1 MASILSNISHDR
13 RICHD
18 RSGWTRPAP
27 VRAKQLAGCTDLAA
41 LDVATC
47 PKRHRANA
55 RARHLPSAIAR
66 GRSACSPRYRQPGR
80 CIVRVRFAAVW
91 PRQHRAV
98 VLGALIPA
106 VCLACRIPRM
116 ALLDRR
122 LDLPAAFAIWL
133 VSHAGCSLLPPARPP
148 AYWERRRRSVISLC
162 HWLPPIG
169 ISSPKRWRKTSIVPT
184 SPSGAS
190 EQTKAR
196 PGSRKPGRAFD
207 LPVHPRS
214 GRSEQNKRR
223 DAGLHL
229 DKSMLETSRPVTSL
243 GSGMPMTDP
252 RGQWRYHRRHAYRDA
267 LPCPGGQGPAQGH
280 QNPRRHR
287 RGGEVPRL

>member
-1 MASILSNISHDR
+1 MVAVECEIKHRPAGWPPSSPIYPMIEGYAT
-13 RICHD
+13 D

-27 VRAKQLAGCTDLAA
+27 VRAKRFAGCTDLAA

-55 RARHLPSAIAR
+55 RARHLPSAVSH

-122 LDLPAAFAIWL
+122 LDSPAAFAIWL
-133 VSHAGCSLLPPARPP
+133 VSHAGCSLPPPARPP

-162 HWLPPIG
+162 HWLPPNG
-169 ISSPKRWRKTSIVPT
+169 ISSPKSWRKTPIVPT
-184 SPSGAS
+184 RPSGAS
-190 EQTKAR
+190 ERTKAR
-196 PGSRKPGRAFD
+196 PGSRNRDGPSTCRYIRGQADRSKQTQRRQT
-207 LPVHPRS
+207 RS
-214 GRSEQNKRR
+214 G
-223 DAGLHL
+223 
-229 DKSMLETSRPVTSL
+229 
-243 GSGMPMTDP
+243 
-252 RGQWRYHRRHAYRDA
+252 
-267 LPCPGGQGPAQGH
+267 
-280 QNPRRHR
+280 
-287 RGGEVPRL
+287 